1 MKTILVTG
9 SAQGL
14 GANIIEKFAKN
25 GYNVIITY
33 KSSKNK
39 AIILEDKI
47 RKYNLNVISVKC
59 DITKISDIRNLI
71 KVVKSRFNNIE
82 VLVNNASLSLDSSF
96 ENKSKEEFMKVLET
110 NIYGTFLITRELIK
124 KYKVEKVINISSTDS
139 IDTYSDLNIDYSLSK
154 CGINFMTK
162 FFSNKYKDIK
172 FYNILPNW
180 INTETI
186 QNMNSEYLESE
197 LRRVNQNKLIEPE
210 YISNIIYE
218 MATTCKYDDNNEII
232 DEQKSMIVIN
242 EK

>member
-39 AIILEDKI
+39 AIVLEDKI

-124 KYKVEKVINISSTDS
+124 NYKVEKVINISSTDS

-162 FFSNKYKDIK
+162 FFSKKYKDIK

-197 LRRVNQNKLIEPE
+197 LRRVNQGKLIEPE

-218 MATTCKYDDNNEII
+218 MVTTCKYDDNNEIRI
-232 DEQKSMIVIN
+232 DGD
-242 EK
+242 

>member
-139 IDTYSDLNIDYSLSK
+139 IDTYSDLNVDYSLSK

-162 FFSNKYKDIK
+162 FFSKKYKDIK

-218 MATTCKYDDNNEII
+218 MATTCKYDDNNEIRI
-232 DEQKSMIVIN
+232 DGD
-242 EK
+242 

>member
-14 GANIIEKFAKN
+14 GANIIDKFAKN

-162 FFSNKYKDIK
+162 FFSKKYKDIK

-218 MATTCKYDDNNEII
+218 MATTCKYDDNNEIRI
-232 DEQKSMIVIN
+232 DGD
-242 EK
+242 

>member
-47 RKYNLNVISVKC
+47 RKYNLNVISFKC

-218 MATTCKYDDNNEII
+218 MATTCKYDDNNEIRI
-232 DEQKSMIVIN
+232 DGD
-242 EK
+242 

>member
-39 AIILEDKI
+39 AIVLEDKI

-124 KYKVEKVINISSTDS
+124 NYKVEKVINISSTDS

-162 FFSNKYKDIK
+162 FFSKKYKDIK

-197 LRRVNQNKLIEPE
+197 LRRVNQSKLIEPE

-218 MATTCKYDDNNEII
+218 MVTTCKFDDNNEIRI
-232 DEQKSMIVIN
+232 DGD
-242 EK
+242 

>member
-162 FFSNKYKDIK
+162 FFSKKYKDVK

-218 MATTCKYDDNNEII
+218 MATTCKYDDNNEIRI
-232 DEQKSMIVIN
+232 DGD
-242 EK
+242 

>member
-47 RKYNLNVISVKC
+47 KKYNLNVISVKC

-162 FFSNKYKDIK
+162 FFSKKYKDVK

-197 LRRVNQNKLIEPE
+197 LRRVNQTKLIEPE

-218 MATTCKYDDNNEII
+218 MATTCKYDDNNEIRI
-232 DEQKSMIVIN
+232 DGD
-242 EK
+242 

>member
-124 KYKVEKVINISSTDS
+124 NYKVEKVINISSTDS

-162 FFSNKYKDIK
+162 FFSKKYKDIK

-197 LRRVNQNKLIEPE
+197 LRRVNQSKLIEPE

-218 MATTCKYDDNNEII
+218 MVTTCKFDDNNEIRI
-232 DEQKSMIVIN
+232 DGD
-242 EK
+242 

>member
-197 LRRVNQNKLIEPE
+197 LRRVNQDKLIEPE

-218 MATTCKYDDNNEII
+218 MATTCKYDDNNEIRI
-232 DEQKSMIVIN
+232 DGD
-242 EK
+242 

>member
-172 FYNILPNW
+172 FYNILPTW

-218 MATTCKYDDNNEII
+218 MATTCKYDDNNEIRI
-232 DEQKSMIVIN
+232 DGD
-242 EK
+242 

>member
-47 RKYNLNVISVKC
+47 RKYNLNVMSVKC

-162 FFSNKYKDIK
+162 FFSKKYKDIK

-197 LRRVNQNKLIEPE
+197 LRRVNQTKLIEPE

-218 MATTCKYDDNNEII
+218 MATTCKYDDNNEIRI
-232 DEQKSMIVIN
+232 DGD
-242 EK
+242 

>member
-162 FFSNKYKDIK
+162 FFSKKYKDIK

-218 MATTCKYDDNNEII
+218 MVTTCKYDDNNEIRI
-232 DEQKSMIVIN
+232 DGD
-242 EK
+242 

>member
-1 MKTILVTG
+1 MKTILVRG

-25 GYNVIITY
+25 GYNVIINY

-218 MATTCKYDDNNEII
+218 MATTCKYDDNNEIRI
-232 DEQKSMIVIN
+232 DGD
-242 EK
+242 

>member
-1 MKTILVTG
+1 METILVTG

-39 AIILEDKI
+39 AIVLENKI
-47 RKYNLNVISVKC
+47 RNYNSNVISVKC

-71 KVVKSRFNNIE
+71 KVVKYKFKNIDI
-82 VLVNNASLSLDSSF
+82 LVNNASLSLDSPF
-96 ENKSKEEFMKVLET
+96 ENKSKDEFMKVLET
-110 NIYGTFLITRELIK
+110 NIFGTFLITRELIK
-124 KYKVEKVINISSTDS
+124 NFKIEKIVNISSTDS

-154 CGINFMTK
+154 YGINFMTK
-162 FFSNKYKDIK
+162 FFSKKYKDIK

-186 QNMNSEYLESE
+186 QNMNIDYLEGE
-197 LRRVNQNKLIEPE
+197 LRRVNQSKLIEPG

-218 MATTCKYDDNNEII
+218 MVTTCKYDDNNEIRI
-232 DEQKSMIVIN
+232 DGD
-242 EK
+242 

>member
-110 NIYGTFLITRELIK
+110 NIYGKFLITRELIK

-162 FFSNKYKDIK
+162 FFSNKYKNIK

-218 MATTCKYDDNNEII
+218 MATTCKYDDNNEIRI
-232 DEQKSMIVIN
+232 DGD
-242 EK
+242 

>member
-59 DITKISDIRNLI
+59 DITKISDIRNLF

-162 FFSNKYKDIK
+162 FFSKKYKDIK

-210 YISNIIYE
+210 YISNIVYE
-218 MATTCKYDDNNEII
+218 MATTCKYDDNNEIRI
-232 DEQKSMIVIN
+232 DGD
-242 EK
+242 

>member
-14 GANIIEKFAKN
+14 GANIIEKFEKN

-218 MATTCKYDDNNEII
+218 MATTCKYDDNNEIRI
-232 DEQKSMIVIN
+232 DGD
-242 EK
+242 

>member
-162 FFSNKYKDIK
+162 FFSKK
-172 FYNILPNW
+172 
-180 INTETI
+180 
-186 QNMNSEYLESE
+186 
-197 LRRVNQNKLIEPE
+197 
-210 YISNIIYE
+210 
-218 MATTCKYDDNNEII
+218 
-232 DEQKSMIVIN
+232 
-242 EK
+242 

>member
-71 KVVKSRFNNIE
+71 KVVKARFNNIE

-162 FFSNKYKDIK
+162 FFSKKYKDIK

-197 LRRVNQNKLIEPE
+197 LRRVNQSKLIEPE

-218 MATTCKYDDNNEII
+218 MVTTCKYDDNNEIRI
-232 DEQKSMIVIN
+232 DGD
-242 EK
+242 

>member
-162 FFSNKYKDIK
+162 FFSKKYKDIK

-197 LRRVNQNKLIEPE
+197 LIRVNQNKLIEPE

-218 MATTCKYDDNNEII
+218 MATTCKYDDNNEIRI
-232 DEQKSMIVIN
+232 DGD
-242 EK
+242 

>member
-14 GANIIEKFAKN
+14 GANIIEKFSKN

-197 LRRVNQNKLIEPE
+197 LRRVNQDKLIEPE

-218 MATTCKYDDNNEII
+218 MATTCKYDDNNEIRI
-232 DEQKSMIVIN
+232 DGD
-242 EK
+242 

>member
-14 GANIIEKFAKN
+14 GANIIDKFAKN

-124 KYKVEKVINISSTDS
+124 KYKVEKVINISSTYS

-162 FFSNKYKDIK
+162 FFSKKYKDIK
-172 FYNILPNW
+172 FYNILPDW

-218 MATTCKYDDNNEII
+218 MATTCKYDDNNEIRI
-232 DEQKSMIVIN
+232 DGD
-242 EK
+242 

>member
-33 KSSKNK
+33 KSSKDK
-39 AIILEDKI
+39 AIVLEDKI

-124 KYKVEKVINISSTDS
+124 NYKVEKVINISSTDS

-162 FFSNKYKDIK
+162 FFSKKYKDVK

-197 LRRVNQNKLIEPE
+197 LRRVNQSKLIEPE

-218 MATTCKYDDNNEII
+218 MVTTCKYDDNNEIRI
-232 DEQKSMIVIN
+232 DGD
-242 EK
+242 

>member
-47 RKYNLNVISVKC
+47 KKYNLNVISVKC

-162 FFSNKYKDIK
+162 FFSKKYKDVK

-186 QNMNSEYLESE
+186 QNMNSGYLESE

-218 MATTCKYDDNNEII
+218 MATTCKYDDNNEIRI
-232 DEQKSMIVIN
+232 DGD
-242 EK
+242 

>member
-39 AIILEDKI
+39 AIVLEDKI

-162 FFSNKYKDIK
+162 FFSKKYKDVK

-197 LRRVNQNKLIEPE
+197 LRRVNQTKLIEPE

-218 MATTCKYDDNNEII
+218 MATTCKYDDNNEIRI
-232 DEQKSMIVIN
+232 DGD
-242 EK
+242 

>member
-39 AIILEDKI
+39 AIVLEDKI

-124 KYKVEKVINISSTDS
+124 NYKVEKVINISSTDS

-162 FFSNKYKDIK
+162 FFSKKYKDVK

-197 LRRVNQNKLIEPE
+197 LRRVNQTKLIEPE

-218 MATTCKYDDNNEII
+218 MATTCKYDDNNEIRI
-232 DEQKSMIVIN
+232 DGD
-242 EK
+242 

>member
-39 AIILEDKI
+39 AIVLEDKI

-124 KYKVEKVINISSTDS
+124 NYKVEKVINISSTDS
-139 IDTYSDLNIDYSLSK
+139 IDTYSDLNIDYALSK

-162 FFSNKYKDIK
+162 FFSKKYKDIK
-172 FYNILPNW
+172 FYNIVPNW

-197 LRRVNQNKLIEPE
+197 LRRVNQSKLIEPE

-218 MATTCKYDDNNEII
+218 MVTTCKYDDNNEIRI
-232 DEQKSMIVIN
+232 DGD
-242 EK
+242 

>member
-162 FFSNKYKDIK
+162 FFSKKYKDIK

-186 QNMNSEYLESE
+186 QNMNSKYLESE
-197 LRRVNQNKLIEPE
+197 LRRVNQDKLIEPE

-218 MATTCKYDDNNEII
+218 MATTCKYDDNNEIRI
-232 DEQKSMIVIN
+232 DGD
-242 EK
+242 

>member
-47 RKYNLNVISVKC
+47 KKYNLNLISVKC

-162 FFSNKYKDIK
+162 FFSKKYKDVK

-218 MATTCKYDDNNEII
+218 MATTCKYDDNNEIRI
-232 DEQKSMIVIN
+232 DGD
-242 EK
+242 

>member
-162 FFSNKYKDIK
+162 FFSKKYKDIK

-186 QNMNSEYLESE
+186 QNMNREYLESE

-218 MATTCKYDDNNEII
+218 MATTCKYDDNNEIRI
-232 DEQKSMIVIN
+232 DGD
-242 EK
+242 

>member
-39 AIILEDKI
+39 AIVLEDKI

-82 VLVNNASLSLDSSF
+82 VLVNNASISLDSSF

-124 KYKVEKVINISSTDS
+124 NYKVEKVINISSTDS

-162 FFSNKYKDIK
+162 FFSKKYKDIK

-197 LRRVNQNKLIEPE
+197 LRRVNQSKLIEPE

-218 MATTCKYDDNNEII
+218 MVTTCKYDDNNEIRI
-232 DEQKSMIVIN
+232 DGD
-242 EK
+242 

>member
-124 KYKVEKVINISSTDS
+124 KYKIEKVINISSTDS

-162 FFSNKYKDIK
+162 FFSKKYKDIK

-218 MATTCKYDDNNEII
+218 MATTCKYDDNNEIRI
-232 DEQKSMIVIN
+232 DGD
-242 EK
+242 

>member
-162 FFSNKYKDIK
+162 FFSKKYKDIK

-197 LRRVNQNKLIEPE
+197 LRRVNQDKLIEPE

-218 MATTCKYDDNNEII
+218 MATTCKYDDNNEIRI
-232 DEQKSMIVIN
+232 DGD
-242 EK
+242 

>member
-25 GYNVIITY
+25 GYNIIITY

-162 FFSNKYKDIK
+162 FFSKKYKDIK

-186 QNMNSEYLESE
+186 QNMNSGYLESE

-218 MATTCKYDDNNEII
+218 MATTCKYDDNNEIRI
-232 DEQKSMIVIN
+232 DGD
-242 EK
+242 

>member
-47 RKYNLNVISVKC
+47 RKYNLNVMSVKC

-162 FFSNKYKDIK
+162 FFSKKYKDIK

-218 MATTCKYDDNNEII
+218 MATTCKYDDNNEIRI
-232 DEQKSMIVIN
+232 DGD
-242 EK
+242 

>member
-39 AIILEDKI
+39 AIILEDKT
-47 RKYNLNVISVKC
+47 RKDNLNVISVKC

-218 MATTCKYDDNNEII
+218 MATTCKYDDNNEIRI
-232 DEQKSMIVIN
+232 DGD
-242 EK
+242 

>member
-39 AIILEDKI
+39 AIVLEDKI

-124 KYKVEKVINISSTDS
+124 NYKVEKVINISSTDS

-162 FFSNKYKDIK
+162 FFSKKYKDIK

-197 LRRVNQNKLIEPE
+197 LRRVNQSKLIEPE

-218 MATTCKYDDNNEII
+218 MVTTCKYDDNKEIRI
-232 DEQKSMIVIN
+232 DGD
-242 EK
+242 

>member
-33 KSSKNK
+33 KSSKDK
-39 AIILEDKI
+39 AIVLEDKI

-124 KYKVEKVINISSTDS
+124 NYKVEKVINISSTDS

-162 FFSNKYKDIK
+162 FFSKKYKDIK

-197 LRRVNQNKLIEPE
+197 LRRVNQSKLIEPE

-218 MATTCKYDDNNEII
+218 MVTTCKYDDNNEIRI
-232 DEQKSMIVIN
+232 DGD
-242 EK
+242 